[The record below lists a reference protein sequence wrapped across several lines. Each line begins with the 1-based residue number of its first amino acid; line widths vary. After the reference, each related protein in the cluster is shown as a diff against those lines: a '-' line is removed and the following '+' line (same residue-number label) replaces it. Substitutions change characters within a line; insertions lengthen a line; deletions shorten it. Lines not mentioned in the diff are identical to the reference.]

1 MTKKKVSVT
10 LSPERLQRARELS
23 PGLNVSEV
31 VDNALD
37 ALVERELEKRWLKA
51 HEQAADVPQ
60 EVPIDLSDLPW
71 DDR

>member
-1 MTKKKVSVT
+1 MTKKKLSVT
-10 LSPERLQRARELS
+10 VSPERLQRARELS

-37 ALVERELEKRWLKA
+37 ALVQRELENRWLRA
-51 HEQAADVPQ
+51 REQAADVHN
-60 EVPIDLSDLPW
+60 EVPVDLSDLPW